1 MFSGKFF
8 STIFK
13 THQKKNK
20 LFYTALLNRLY
31 EKHFKA
37 DAKAGHHQRPAC
49 AAADN
54 S

>member
-20 LFYTALLNRLY
+20 HVYTALLNRLY
-31 EKHFKA
+31 EKYFND
-37 DAKAGHHQRPAC
+37 DAEAGYHQRPAC

-54 S
+54 Y